1 MRKSLALIALAI
13 ALCIGASPAG
23 AREYVVHT
31 CKLPDGTAAPTDG
44 WKANGSAPYMWFDDA
59 CARGGALTAGL
70 AGIAQPANSSAIG
83 WGFSSGDA
91 TIRGY
96 RIVRSGTPRGFNGG
110 ASMLVYSADA
120 QNTTGTGRQIDYCAA
135 YRGCAGIAGLLAR
148 SVPAIP
154 TDSRAWYFTIVC
166 GGGAGEQCGLA
177 PGASDFGSLRIDQAS
192 FTLDDPEQPGAQNI
206 EGALAREGAAFGEL
220 RLVAT
225 DRISGV
231 RRAVAEIDGAEVAT
245 ATPEGSGSQC
255 SEIRQS
261 ALPDFTHRRPCP
273 ERAQL
278 ALVVPRSAVLP
289 GTHTLRVRVFDAAG
303 NATTVV
309 GPREVSVG
317 TLTGRSASGFAAD
330 GAENLT
336 ANYGRRLRIGG
347 VLLGS
352 SGEPLQ
358 AAQVDV
364 AMLSPAASRPKRQMR
379 ILTDAAGRYAV
390 SFRATSSRSITLTH
404 AATGSTLAH
413 RLTVRSRVRLAA
425 AAGRVRPLGRM
436 RLRGSIQTERTK
448 KGASVAIKVKSG
460 RAWKTIGVARA
471 SQSGR
476 FSFAYKF
483 RRTRSAR
490 FIFRAVVLRSSDLAV
505 SPRASNAVRVR
516 VG

>member
-1 MRKSLALIALAI
+1 MRQTLTLISLAI
-13 ALCIGASPAG
+13 ALCFAAAPAS

-70 AGIAQPANSSAIG
+70 AGIAQPANSSAVG
-83 WGFSSGDA
+83 WGFSAGEA

-96 RIVRSGTPRGFNGG
+96 RIVRSGVPRGFNGG

-120 QNTTGTGRQIDYCAA
+120 QNSTATGRHIDYCAA
-135 YRGCAGIAGLLAR
+135 YRGCTGIAGLLSR
-148 SVPAIP
+148 SVPAVP
-154 TDSRAWYFTIVC
+154 ADARAWYFSIVC

-177 PGASDFGSLRIDQAS
+177 PGASDFGNLRIDQAS
-192 FTLDDPEQPGAQNI
+192 FTLDDSEQPSAQDI
-206 EGALAREGAAFGEL
+206 DGALARDGAAFGEL

-231 RRAVAEIDGAEVAT
+231 RRIVAELNGAEIAS
-245 ATPEGSGSQC
+245 ASPEASDGRC
-255 SEIRQS
+255 AEIRQS

-273 ERAQL
+273 ERTHMEL
-278 ALVVPRSAVLP
+278 LVPKSAVPP
-289 GTHTLRVRVFDAAG
+289 GAHSFRVRVFDAAG

-309 GPREVSVG
+309 GPRELFVGAVS
-317 TLTGRSASGFAAD
+317 GRSASGFSAD
-330 GAENLT
+330 GSEQLRAS
-336 ANYGRRLRIGG
+336 YGRRLRIGG

-352 SGEPLQ
+352 SGEPMP
-358 AAQVDV
+358 ATPVDV
-364 AMLSPAASRPKRQMR
+364 VMSSPAATRSERKMR
-379 ILTDAAGRYAV
+379 ILTDADGRYSV
-390 SFRATSSRSITLTH
+390 RFTATSNRSITLTH
-404 AATGSTLAH
+404 AATGSSLVH
-413 RLTVRSRVRLAA
+413 RLTVRSRVRLATA
-425 AAGRVRPLGRM
+425 ARRVRPLGRM
-436 RLRGSIQTERTK
+436 RLRGSIQTEHAK

-471 SQSGR
+471 SRSGR

-490 FIFRAVVLRSSDLAV
+490 FVFRAVVLSSGDLAV
-505 SPRASNAVRVR
+505 SPRASNSVRVR